1 MAEYTYDESGA
12 VFNFFLLAVLTTL
25 LLPATYWGLVKG
37 RKASGPVKKQTSSS
51 RSWFVYQVRAMNDK
65 QAHPFY
71 DVLKRLW
78 TYGLA
83 AGWALFAIVAYRA
96 ATMEIVES
104 QESWNPWDIL
114 GVDMVRLL
122 CCCSF
127 RRMFGMKLFL

>member
-37 RKASGPVKKQTSSS
+37 RKTAGNVKKSSP
-51 RSWFVYQVRAMNDK
+51 RSWYSPLPNLEYLLVTYVPRS
-65 QAHPFY
+65 
-71 DVLKRLW
+71 RLW

-96 ATMEIVES
+96 ATMEILES
-104 QESWNPWDIL
+104 QETWNPYDIL
-114 GVDMVRLL
+114 GVDLVHLSIYPVVHL
-122 CCCSF
+122 YY
-127 RRMFGMKLFL
+127 MKY